1 MHIIETMSAVTGLKI
16 HRPYIHTE
24 EVILPY
30 KKYITFHPVHT
41 KGTRRKYDHWPEVV
55 KNLKYNILQV
65 GESDAIDYS
74 KYGINTTFLDNTNV
88 HQLAYIIKHAQL
100 HLGYDS
106 LPVHLASYFKTPIVA
121 LYSQWSS
128 HSYPYF
134 SNNYAIIE
142 PDYSKIG
149 IKPSFN
155 DNDNFNLINYITPE
169 KVIDAVHTMLER
181 KKNVIRN

>member
-41 KGTRRKYDHWPEVV
+41 KGNRRKYDHWPDVV

-65 GESDAIDYS
+65 GESDDIDYS
-74 KYGINTTFLDNTNV
+74 KYGIDTTFLNNTNV
-88 HQLAYIIKHAQL
+88 HQLAYIIKHAKL
-100 HLGYDS
+100 HIGYDS

-134 SNNYAIIE
+134 SNNYSIVE

-149 IKPSFN
+149 IKPSFSN
-155 DNDNFNLINYITPE
+155 DDTFDLINFIPPQNI
-169 KVIDAVHTMLER
+169 IDAIYKTL
-181 KKNVIRN
+181 N